1 MCRRPAPDPPDQVRG
16 AYRTISAGR
25 GWDPC
30 NLVSIWSSSIGRKSQ
45 VLYGSH
51 NQDLKHWFISFIN
64 IYNLYLIEALR
75 PWGLEAL
82 RPWLM
87 PRVIESNGLQ
97 RCPTSSNWIC
107 CLKTRDSWAQ
117 LDELDTWKTLRQID
131 WTRGKI
137 AFFLRQTSSQ
147 IRRKWTIAM
156 QVWGVA
162 ESWTPILAVILS
174 WTQHQHI
181 SMFKAGFCTSR
192 SKTAQTFQDEKAF
205 KEMQFRMQFN
215 ARDQHLST

>member
-1 MCRRPAPDPPDQVRG
+1 M
-16 AYRTISAGR
+16 
-25 GWDPC
+25 
-30 NLVSIWSSSIGRKSQ
+30 
-45 VLYGSH
+45 
-51 NQDLKHWFISFIN
+51 
-64 IYNLYLIEALR
+64 R

-87 PRVIESNGLQ
+87 PRVIESNGLPE

-192 SKTAQTFQDEKAF
+192 SKTAQTFQDEKLL
-205 KEMQFRMQFN
+205 KKCNSECKLMQETNTYLPSTIFWIILSCWRCSPRMPDHSRPP
-215 ARDQHLST
+215 ADPAHP